1 MKKML
6 ILLLSTCFHATGWAT
21 SQSYDYPFEDK
32 FLSTVIG
39 TPQEYRPELP
49 KVIPVTKGLLTV
61 FEDREPPEWFWYE
74 DGLRYSY
81 ALQDDPAPLVF
92 LIAGTGGSH
101 SGAKIINM
109 ARAFYSAGF
118 HTVMLSS
125 PTHSNFIVTASHSS
139 VPGHAMNDAE
149 DLYRVM
155 ELIWKRLKSTV
166 TVTEFSVAGYSLGGF
181 NAAFVAYLDEERK
194 TFKFRKAL
202 MINPPVRLYDS
213 ISVLD
218 RMVENIPGGADNF
231 NRFFQEAVTAFTR
244 VFQYDQSLD
253 LSEDA
258 LYRAFEI
265 MQPKHEELAA
275 LIGVSFR
282 ISSANL
288 SFTSDV
294 MTDFGYVKP
303 KNITLTPNSSTQE
316 YHKVVHR
323 LGFTDY
329 FHNFFYPYYKAKN
342 PSVTRE
348 QLINSMSLGA
358 IEDYLRTSDKV
369 EVMHNEDDLIL
380 LPGEIEFFRGVF
392 GKRAKIYPVGGH
404 CGNMEHR
411 DNVAHMI
418 SVLKH

>member
-149 DLYRVM
+149 DLYRV
-155 ELIWKRLKSTV
+155 RRV
-166 TVTEFSVAGYSLGGF
+166 QRGF
-181 NAAFVAYLDEERK
+181 R
-194 TFKFRKAL
+194 R
-202 MINPPVRLYDS
+202 
-213 ISVLD
+213 
-218 RMVENIPGGADNF
+218 
-231 NRFFQEAVTAFTR
+231 
-244 VFQYDQSLD
+244 
-253 LSEDA
+253 
-258 LYRAFEI
+258 
-265 MQPKHEELAA
+265 
-275 LIGVSFR
+275 
-282 ISSANL
+282 
-288 SFTSDV
+288 
-294 MTDFGYVKP
+294 
-303 KNITLTPNSSTQE
+303 
-316 YHKVVHR
+316 
-323 LGFTDY
+323 
-329 FHNFFYPYYKAKN
+329 
-342 PSVTRE
+342 
-348 QLINSMSLGA
+348 
-358 IEDYLRTSDKV
+358 
-369 EVMHNEDDLIL
+369 
-380 LPGEIEFFRGVF
+380 LPGRRTQDVQVQESAHDQPAREALRFDFC
-392 GKRAKIYPVGGH
+392 VGPDG
-404 CGNMEHR
+404 
-411 DNVAHMI
+411 
-418 SVLKH
+418 